1 MEKSYYIVYQEG
13 SDIGSAL
20 RERGLNN
27 FIILN
32 ERLAVLY
39 TPLDFNSN
47 ILRSIY
53 EVSWYS
59 ESDPMSSMI
68 DLTNY
73 VEAGDGARS
82 ITGVDYIYN
91 NVYNDITGR
100 GVLIAIIDSGV
111 DYLHPDLIRDDGS
124 SKILKLWDQEGT
136 INPPP
141 EGYLFGSE
149 YTREELN
156 AAIARNDGSL
166 SRDDV
171 GTGTMAAGI
180 TVGSGRINSN
190 YEGITEGS
198 DLIVVKLKSYPGR
211 YYVEKRNYTTTD
223 FLAAFSYAINI
234 ALREEKSLIINLTVG
249 QRSSLGFITLLN
261 TFTELEY
268 PGIVVVSGA
277 GNQRNTYIH
286 YAGRFRNQGD
296 VNDIIIEYGDGQ
308 NLDIYLEGGDLD
320 RINATIIS
328 PSGELSYTAPYAP
341 DYYEYIG
348 VFNLE
353 NTTYRIRYFYPWTP
367 TGSELLEINL
377 RNMKPGAWTL
387 RVRPDVY
394 LNGEYHVYLP
404 NSNLIGPNDGFID
417 TSSFSTITSFG
428 TGENIITVGA
438 YDNRYDSIWIGSS
451 KGPTKGVSAKPDF
464 VAPGVNII
472 STYGNDSYRSG
483 TGTGISSS
491 VTSGMLALIMEYLSR
506 QGTYPKLLL
515 YSQVLKTYLMLG
527 STRDE
532 LYEYPNDSLGYG
544 VIDFRRTIQIIS
556 DSL

>member
-1 MEKSYYIVYQEG
+1 MEKSFYIIYQEG

-20 RERGLNN
+20 IERGLNN

-32 ERLAVLY
+32 ERLVVLY

-53 EVSWYS
+53 EVSWFS

-68 DLTNY
+68 DITNY
-73 VEAGDGARS
+73 VEVGYGARS
-82 ITGVDYIYN
+82 VSGVNYIYN

-149 YTREELN
+149 FTREELN

-190 YEGITEGS
+190 YKGITEGS

-249 QRSSLGFITLLN
+249 QRSSLGFITALN
-261 TFTELEY
+261 TFPELEY
-268 PGIVVVSGA
+268 PGVVVVSGA

-286 YAGRFRNQGD
+286 YAGRLKNQMD
-296 VNDIIIEYGDGQ
+296 VNDIIIEFGDGQ
-308 NLDIYLEGGDLD
+308 NLDIYLEGSDLD
-320 RINATIIS
+320 RMIVTLIS
-328 PSGELSYTAPYAP
+328 PSGEVSYTAPYAP

-353 NTTYRIRYFYPWTP
+353 NTTYRLRYFYPWTP
-367 TGSELLEINL
+367 TGSLLVEINL
-377 RNMKPGAWTL
+377 RNMKPGSWTL
-387 RVRPDVY
+387 RVRSDVF

-404 NSNLIGPNDGFID
+404 NRNLLGINDGFID
-417 TSSFSTITSFG
+417 TSSFSTITLFG

-438 YDNRYDSIWIGSS
+438 QDNRYDSIWVGSS
-451 KGPTKGVSAKPDF
+451 KGPTKGVSTKPDV

-472 STYGNDSYRSG
+472 STYGNDSYRTG

-491 VTSGMLALIMEYLSR
+491 VASGMLALLMEYVSLQSR
-506 QGTYPKLLL
+506 YPKLLL
-515 YSQVLKTYLMLG
+515 YSQVLKTYLMIG
-527 STRDE
+527 ATRNE
-532 LYEYPNDSLGYG
+532 LYEYPNDSQGYG
-544 VIDFRRTIQIIS
+544 IIDFRRTVQIIS
-556 DSL
+556 NSL

>member
-1 MEKSYYIVYQEG
+1 MEKSFYIVYQEG

-82 ITGVDYIYN
+82 ITGVDYIYK

-149 YTREELN
+149 FTREELN

-190 YEGITEGS
+190 YKGIAEGP

-234 ALREEKSLIINLTVG
+234 ALMEEKSLIINLTVG

-268 PGIVVVSGA
+268 PGVVVVSGA

-286 YAGRFRNQGD
+286 YAGKFRNQMD
-296 VNDIIIEYGDGQ
+296 INDIIIEYGNGQ
-308 NLDIYLEGGDLD
+308 NLDIYLEGSDLD
-320 RINATIIS
+320 RIIATIIS
-328 PSGELSYTAPYAP
+328 PSGEVSYTAPYAP

-353 NTTYRIRYFYPWTP
+353 NTTYRMRYFYPWTP
-367 TGSELLEINL
+367 TGSQLFEINL

-387 RVRPDVY
+387 RVRPDVF

-404 NSNLIGPNDGFID
+404 NSNLIGINDGFID

-451 KGPTKGVSAKPDF
+451 KGPTKGVSTKPDF

-472 STYGNDSYRSG
+472 STYGNGYRSG

-491 VTSGMLALIMEYLSR
+491 VTSGMLALLMEYISR
-506 QGTYPKLLL
+506 QSRYPKLLL
-515 YSQVLKTYLMLG
+515 YSQVLKTYLMIG
-527 STRDE
+527 ATRNE
-532 LYEYPNDSLGYG
+532 LYEYPNDSQGYG
-544 VIDFRRTIQIIS
+544 LVDFRRTIQIIS

>member
-1 MEKSYYIVYQEG
+1 MEKSFYIVYQEG
-13 SDIGSAL
+13 LDLASAL

-53 EVSWYS
+53 EISWFN
-59 ESDPMSSMI
+59 ESDPMSSLI

-73 VEAGDGARS
+73 VEVGDGARS
-82 ITGVDYIYN
+82 VSGANYLYN
-91 NVYNDITGR
+91 NIYNDITGR

-111 DYLHPDLIRDDGS
+111 NYLHPDLTRDDGS
-124 SKILKLWDQEGT
+124 SKIIRLWDQEGS

-149 YTREELN
+149 FSREELN

-180 TVGSGRINSN
+180 TVGSGRVNSN
-190 YEGITEGS
+190 YKGISEGS
-198 DLIVVKLKSYPGR
+198 DLIVVKLRSYPGR
-211 YYVEKRNYTTTD
+211 YYAEKRNYTTSD
-223 FLAAFSYAINI
+223 FLAAFSYVINV

-249 QRSSLGFITLLN
+249 QRSSLGFITALN
-261 TFTELEY
+261 TFTELDY

-286 YAGRFRNQGD
+286 YAGKFRNQMD
-296 VNDIIIEYGDGQ
+296 VNDIIIEFGDGQ

-320 RINATIIS
+320 RIDATIIS
-328 PSGELSYTAPYAP
+328 PSGEVSYTAIYAP
-341 DYYEYIG
+341 DYYEYTG
-348 VFNLE
+348 RFNLE
-353 NTTYRIRYFYPWTP
+353 NTTYRIRFFYPWIS
-367 TGSELLEINL
+367 TGSEFLEINL

-387 RVRPDVY
+387 RVRSDVF

-404 NSNLIGPNDGFID
+404 NKNLLGANDGFID
-417 TSSFSTITSFG
+417 TSSFSTITFLG

-438 YDNRYDSIWIGSS
+438 YDNRYESIWIGSS
-451 KGPTKGVSAKPDF
+451 KGPTKGVSMKPDF

-472 STYGNDSYRSG
+472 SVYGNDSYRTG

-491 VTSGMLALIMEYLSR
+491 VTSGMLALIMEYLSK
-506 QGTYPKLLL
+506 QGRYPKLLL
-515 YSQVLKTYLMLG
+515 YSQVLKTYLMIG
-527 STRDE
+527 ASRNE
-532 LYEYPNDSLGYG
+532 LYEYPNDSQGYG
-544 VIDFRRTIQIIS
+544 LIDFRRTIQIIS

>member
-1 MEKSYYIVYQEG
+1 
-13 SDIGSAL
+13 
-20 RERGLNN
+20 
-27 FIILN
+27 
-32 ERLAVLY
+32 
-39 TPLDFNSN
+39 PLDFNSN

-53 EVSWYS
+53 EISWFN
-59 ESDPMSSMI
+59 ESDPMSSLI

-73 VEAGDGARS
+73 IEVGDGARS
-82 ITGVDYIYN
+82 VSGANYLYN
-91 NVYNDITGR
+91 NIYNDITGR

-111 DYLHPDLIRDDGS
+111 NYLHPDLTRDDGS
-124 SKILKLWDQEGT
+124 SKIIRLWDQEGS

-149 YTREELN
+149 FSREEIN

-180 TVGSGRINSN
+180 TVGSGRVNSN
-190 YEGITEGS
+190 YKGISEGS
-198 DLIVVKLKSYPGR
+198 DLIVVKLRSYPGR
-211 YYVEKRNYTTTD
+211 YYVEKRNYTTSD
-223 FLAAFSYAINI
+223 FLAAFSYVINV

-249 QRSSLGFITLLN
+249 QRSSLGFITALN
-261 TFTELEY
+261 TFTELDY

-286 YAGRFRNQGD
+286 YAGKFRNQMD
-296 VNDIIIEYGDGQ
+296 VNDIIIEFGDGQ
-308 NLDIYLEGGDLD
+308 NLDIYLEGSDLD

-328 PSGELSYTAPYAP
+328 PSGEVSYTAIYAP
-341 DYYEYIG
+341 DYYEYTG
-348 VFNLE
+348 RFNLE
-353 NTTYRIRYFYPWTP
+353 NTTYRIRYFYPWLS
-367 TGSELLEINL
+367 TGSLFLEVNL

-387 RVRPDVY
+387 RVRPDVF

-404 NSNLIGPNDGFID
+404 NENLLGAGGFID
-417 TSSFSTITSFG
+417 TSSFSTITFLG

-438 YDNRYDSIWIGSS
+438 YDNRYENMWIGSS

-472 STYGNDSYRSG
+472 SAYGNDSYRTG

-491 VTSGMLALIMEYLSR
+491 ITSGMLALIMEFLSK
-506 QGTYPKLLL
+506 QGRYPKLLL
-515 YSQVLKTYLMLG
+515 YSQVLKTYLMIG
-527 STRDE
+527 STRNE
-532 LYEYPNDSLGYG
+532 LYEYPNDSRGYG
-544 VIDFRRTIQIIS
+544 LVDFKRTIQIIS

>member
-1 MEKSYYIVYQEG
+1 MEKSFYIVYQEG

-53 EVSWYS
+53 EVSWFS

-68 DLTNY
+68 DITNY
-73 VEAGDGARS
+73 VEVGYGARS
-82 ITGVDYIYN
+82 VSGVNYIYN

-149 YTREELN
+149 FTREELN

-190 YEGITEGS
+190 YKGITEGS

-286 YAGRFRNQGD
+286 YAGRFRNQMD

-320 RINATIIS
+320 RIIATIIS
-328 PSGELSYTAPYAP
+328 PSGEVSYTAPYAP

-367 TGSELLEINL
+367 TGSQLLEINL

-387 RVRPDVY
+387 RVRPDVF

-404 NSNLIGPNDGFID
+404 NSNLLGINDGFID

-451 KGPTKGVSAKPDF
+451 KGPTKGVSTKPDF

-472 STYGNDSYRSG
+472 STYGDGYRSG

-491 VTSGMLALIMEYLSR
+491 VTSGMLALLMEYLSR
-506 QGTYPKLLL
+506 QSRYPKLLL
-515 YSQVLKTYLMLG
+515 YSQVLKTYLMIG
-527 STRDE
+527 ATRNE
-532 LYEYPNDSLGYG
+532 LYQYPNDSLGYG

>member
-1 MEKSYYIVYQEG
+1 
-13 SDIGSAL
+13 
-20 RERGLNN
+20 
-27 FIILN
+27 
-32 ERLAVLY
+32 
-39 TPLDFNSN
+39 
-47 ILRSIY
+47 
-53 EVSWYS
+53 
-59 ESDPMSSMI
+59 MI

-149 YTREELN
+149 FTREELN

-171 GTGTMAAGI
+171 GTGTMVAGI
-180 TVGSGRINSN
+180 VVGGGRINSN
-190 YEGITEGS
+190 YKGITEGS

-286 YAGRFRNQGD
+286 YAGRFRNQMD
-296 VNDIIIEYGDGQ
+296 VNDIIIEYGDGE
-308 NLDIYLEGGDLD
+308 NLDIYLEGADLD
-320 RINATIIS
+320 RVNATIIS
-328 PSGELSYTAPYAP
+328 PSGEVSYTAHYAP
-341 DYYEYIG
+341 DYYE
-348 VFNLE
+348 
-353 NTTYRIRYFYPWTP
+353 
-367 TGSELLEINL
+367 
-377 RNMKPGAWTL
+377 
-387 RVRPDVY
+387 
-394 LNGEYHVYLP
+394 
-404 NSNLIGPNDGFID
+404 
-417 TSSFSTITSFG
+417 
-428 TGENIITVGA
+428 
-438 YDNRYDSIWIGSS
+438 
-451 KGPTKGVSAKPDF
+451 
-464 VAPGVNII
+464 
-472 STYGNDSYRSG
+472 
-483 TGTGISSS
+483 
-491 VTSGMLALIMEYLSR
+491 
-506 QGTYPKLLL
+506 
-515 YSQVLKTYLMLG
+515 
-527 STRDE
+527 
-532 LYEYPNDSLGYG
+532 
-544 VIDFRRTIQIIS
+544 
-556 DSL
+556 